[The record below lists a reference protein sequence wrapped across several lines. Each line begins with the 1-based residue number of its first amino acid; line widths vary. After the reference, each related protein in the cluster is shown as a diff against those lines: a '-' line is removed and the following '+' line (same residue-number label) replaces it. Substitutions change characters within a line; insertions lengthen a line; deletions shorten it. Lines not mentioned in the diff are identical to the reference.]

1 MAQATPGGRG
11 GIAVVRLSG
20 MSAKAVGQMIC
31 GSLPEAWSLKPC
43 SFSRCDGEVIDSGL
57 VAFFAGPK
65 SYTGED
71 VVELHCHGN
80 PLIVD
85 SLVSSA
91 VGFGARIAEPGEF
104 TKRAFLNDKID
115 LTQAEAV
122 SDLISAKTE
131 TSLRGANASFS
142 GDFSKAINTSIDRLV
157 ELRVSVE
164 ASLDFPDEEDVGGGL
179 VDLNRGLLLGLE
191 KEVSFV
197 ENLLSTSR
205 SSQMLREGAKVVIV
219 GPPNCGKSTLL
230 NFFASDDV
238 AITSNSPGTT
248 RDAVRVVV
256 DFGGVPV
263 ELVDTAGIRFGGVG
277 LVEKEGIRRASEETR
292 GADLVLIMSV
302 VGDDFSFDLDPG
314 VSFLRV
320 YNKVDLCD
328 FDVSKF
334 VGDGVFV
341 SALTGYGV
349 GGLVEEVSSA
359 LGVGLGVETPFLVR
373 RRHLSFLDSAK
384 KALVRAVVVLE
395 SGVGFE
401 VAAEELRAAQ
411 FALGQI
417 TRPLSSDDLLG
428 EIFSSFCVGK

>member
-20 MSAKAVGQMIC
+20 EGAKAVGQMIC
-31 GSLPEAWSLKPC
+31 GSLPAAWSLKPC
-43 SFSRCDGEVIDSGL
+43 SFSRCSGEVIDSGL
-57 VAFFAGPK
+57 VIFFAGPK

-85 SLVSSA
+85 ALVSSA
-91 VGFGARIAEPGEF
+91 VGFGARVAEPGEF
-104 TKRAFLNDKID
+104 TKRAFLNNKID

-131 TSLRGANASFS
+131 TSLRGASASFS

-157 ELRVSVE
+157 RLRVSVE
-164 ASLDFPDEEDVGGGL
+164 ASLDFPDEEDVGGGSES
-179 VDLNRGLLLGLE
+179 VNGDLLSDLE

-197 ENLLSTSR
+197 EGLLSSSR

-230 NFFASDDV
+230 NFFATDDV

-248 RDAVRVVV
+248 RDAVRVSV

-277 LVEKEGIRRASEETR
+277 LVEKEGIRRASEETK

-302 VGDDFSFDLDPG
+302 VGEDFSFDLDPR

-320 YNKVDLCD
+320 YNKVDLCGLGG
-328 FDVSKF
+328 SGF
-334 VGDGVFV
+334 VGDGVFI

-349 GGLVEEVSSA
+349 DLLVEKVCSVM
-359 LGVGLGVETPFLVR
+359 GVGLGAEAPFLVR
-373 RRHLSFLDSAK
+373 RRHLSFLDSAH
-384 KALVRAVVVLE
+384 KALVGAVDVLK

-401 VAAEELRAAQ
+401 VAAEDLRAAQ

-428 EIFSSFCVGK
+428 EIFSSFCIGK